1 MQTNGKTCCVHG
13 LEELRLLKYD
23 HTTQA
28 IYWFNAIPIKIPMEL
43 ELENRILKFVLKYKR
58 LWIVKNILRK
68 NKAGGI
74 MLFNFKLYFRV
85 TITQTI

>member
-1 MQTNGKTCCVHG
+1 MTILPN
-13 LEELRLLKYD
+13 
-23 HTTQA
+23 A

-58 LWIVKNILRK
+58 LWIVKNILRE